1 MEKKMLCSFN
11 KKNRLSIILT
21 GLIALFSTSIA
32 AQSQLEAPQLIIQ
45 ETSKNLQALMQEE
58 VESLKDIQRVRE
70 VVAQFIEPNVDFHR
84 ISSAIVGRK
93 HWRSATKEQQERFKH
108 EFKEK
113 LIRTYAK
120 AFNSFNEWSIR
131 FLPLRQSKSKK
142 YVTVKTQILRPG
154 GAPAVSVDYKMYEKK
169 GQWKI
174 FDVSIEG
181 ISVVT
186 NYRKTIKRKIRQAKG
201 SLEAV
206 IQMLAKKNARPMS
219 VAKKS

>member
-1 MEKKMLCSFN
+1 MLFNFN
-11 KKNRLSIILT
+11 KKNRLSLT
-21 GLIALFSTSIA
+21 LVGLLTLFSASLA
-32 AQSQLEAPQLIIQ
+32 AQTPLTAPQLIIQ
-45 ETSKNLQALMQEE
+45 ETSKNLQSLMQKEGDA
-58 VESLKDIQRVRE
+58 LKDIHRVRE

-84 ISSAIVGRK
+84 ISSAIVGRQ
-93 HWRSATKEQQERFKH
+93 HWRSATKEQKERFKH

-113 LIRTYAK
+113 LIRTYAT

-186 NYRKTIKRKIRQAKG
+186 NYQRTIKREIRQAKG

-206 IQMLAKKNARPMS
+206 IQKLAKKNSQPIT
-219 VAKKS
+219 VVKKS

>member
-1 MEKKMLCSFN
+1 MLFHFN
-11 KKNRLSIILT
+11 KENRLSLT
-21 GLIALFSTSIA
+21 LAGLLALFSASLS
-32 AQSQLEAPQLIIQ
+32 AQPPLEAPQLIIQ
-45 ETSKNLQALMQEE
+45 ETSQNLQALMQEE
-58 VESLKDIQRVRE
+58 GDALKDIHRVRE

-93 HWRSATKEQQERFKH
+93 HWRSATKEQKERFKH

-113 LIRTYAK
+113 LIRTYAT

-186 NYRKTIKRKIRQAKG
+186 NYQRTIKREIRQAKG

-206 IQMLAKKNARPMS
+206 IQKLAKKNAQPIT